1 MIIFLRVLVDMHRCS
16 FHTLSTLAH
25 RCPHSVHACS
35 HVTKR
40 KECAY
45 ICGYAQ
51 FSSVIF
57 IYTPSLFH
65 PRSYVECL
73 AVEAN
78 DMLQEAGYLSISEL
92 CNTFDLPFDFL
103 LEVREELCISTSVL
117 LTCTV
122 LLCPLIA
129 YVVPILYT
137 PQETRTNGGYSD

>member
-1 MIIFLRVLVDMHRCS
+1 MSPLCARVLTCHETERVCLHMW
-16 FHTLSTLAH
+16 
-25 RCPHSVHACS
+25 
-35 HVTKR
+35 
-40 KECAY
+40 
-45 ICGYAQ
+45 ICIV
-51 FSSVIF
+51 FVCH